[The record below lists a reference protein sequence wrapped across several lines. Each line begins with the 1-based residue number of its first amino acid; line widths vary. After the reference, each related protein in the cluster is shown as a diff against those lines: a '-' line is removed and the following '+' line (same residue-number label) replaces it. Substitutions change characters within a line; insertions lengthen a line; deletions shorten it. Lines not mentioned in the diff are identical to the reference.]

1 MIWKIHLSFL
11 LILAILCV
19 AGCSDNRYY
28 DDQLQMELQQLDSDL
43 DNRWS
48 TTGVVVIDVNVN
60 GPASRANLERGE
72 LISYVIGERTIR
84 STRDYKQAAKSA
96 MKEGN
101 NFILKLTDG
110 REIRLAVRRKGDKV
124 GLEVEGSRVSKVTS
138 GSPADTGNIKVGD
151 TIQSVI
157 DERNI
162 QTIKDYKEA
171 LNEFAEHDS
180 KVTFRTIEL
189 IGIKI
194 GTVNALGDLGDVR
207 AVQPLSAILESEGST
222 LRQPAAQAL
231 ERLVALSQLN
241 DLFQQFQIANVD
253 ELPADQLDPRQRES
267 AEILGLLTSDLEN
280 NRATLN
286 DPFGTQFRHRSA
298 ALYKKITDGQMIE
311 LGQRYIRR
319 EIEPNQE
326 IRRACISILGHLRP
340 TSAIEDLI
348 TVMGDSM
355 EVPGIRFKAGLALSQ
370 IGEDSVDSLIAAFDR
385 GDASVKDI
393 AASALGNIGG
403 NKARNMLINALQTMD
418 NPTIKLT
425 VADAVAKIGRP
436 PSIEALRHQREGLP
450 EGSGLRTFLNEL
462 QVLLFNVELKYQTHL
477 NSENISAELR
487 QEFKDNKIPLS
498 QNAVLSIQKKD
509 SEWWID
515 DKDNNRMFIVRKE
528 DRKEEGKLNI
538 YEPLDARS
546 VSQSV
551 SYSGAN

>member
-1 MIWKIHLSFL
+1 MIWKIKLGFL
-11 LILAILCV
+11 LIFTILCV

-48 TTGVVVIDVNVN
+48 TTGVVIIDVNAN
-60 GPASRANLERGE
+60 GPASRANLEKGE
-72 LISYVIGERTIR
+72 LISHVIGERTIG
-84 STRDYKQAAKSA
+84 SKSDYKQAVRNA
-96 MKEGN
+96 MKEDN

-110 REIRLAVRRKGDKV
+110 REIRLAVRKRGDKV
-124 GLEVEGSRVSKVTS
+124 GLEVDGARVSTVTS

-157 DERNI
+157 DEWNI
-162 QTIKDYKEA
+162 RTIKDYKKA
-171 LNEFAEHDS
+171 LGEFAKHDS

-194 GTVNALGDLGDVR
+194 GTVNALGNLGDVR
-207 AVQPLSAILESEGST
+207 AVQPLTAILESEGST
-222 LRQPAAQAL
+222 LRQPGAQAL

-241 DLFQQFQIANVD
+241 TLFQQFQKANVD
-253 ELPADQLDPRQRES
+253 ELPADQLNPRQRES

-280 NRATLN
+280 NRVTLN
-286 DPFGTQFRHRSA
+286 DPFGTQFRHRSE
-298 ALYKKITDGQMIE
+298 ALYKKITGGQMVE
-311 LGQRYIRR
+311 LARKYIKRD
-319 EIEPNQE
+319 IEPNQE
-326 IRRACISILGHLRP
+326 IRRACISILGHLKP

-348 TVMGDSM
+348 AVMEDGM

-370 IGEDSVDSLIAAFDR
+370 IGEDSVDALITAFDR

-403 NKARNMLINALQTMD
+403 NKARNTLINALKTID

-425 VADAVAKIGRP
+425 VADAVAKVGRS

-462 QVLLFNVELKYQTHL
+462 QILLFNVELKYQTHL

-487 QEFKDNKIPLS
+487 QEFKKNKIPLS
-498 QNAVLSIQKKD
+498 QNVILSIQKKD

-515 DKDNNRMFIVRKE
+515 DKDNKRTYIVRKE
-528 DRKEEGKLNI
+528 ARKEEGKLNI
-538 YEPLDARS
+538 YEPLDT
-546 VSQSV
+546 QSI
-551 SYSGAN
+551 SYSVTN

>member
-1 MIWKIHLSFL
+1 MTWKIQLSFL
-11 LILAILCV
+11 LILTVLCA

-28 DDQLQMELQQLDSDL
+28 DDQLQMEIQQLDSDL

-48 TTGVVVIDVNVN
+48 TTGVVVIDVKAN

-72 LISYVIGERTIR
+72 LISHAIGERTIR
-84 STRDYKQAAKSA
+84 STGDFKQAVKNA
-96 MKEGN
+96 MKEDN
-101 NFILKLTDG
+101 NFIVKLTDG
-110 REIRLAVRRKGDKV
+110 REIRLAVRRRGDKV
-124 GLEVEGSRVSKVTS
+124 GLEVDGSRVSQVTS
-138 GSPADTGNIKVGD
+138 GSPGDTGNINVGD
-151 TIQSVI
+151 TIESIV

-162 QTIKDYKEA
+162 QTIKDYKKA
-171 LNEFAEHDS
+171 LDEFAKHDS

-194 GTVNALGDLGDVR
+194 GTVNALGNLGDVR
-207 AVQPLSAILESEGST
+207 AVQPLMQLLGSEGST
-222 LRQPAAQAL
+222 LRQPAAEAL
-231 ERLVALSQLN
+231 DRLVAVSQLN
-241 DLFQQFQIANVD
+241 TLFQQFQQANVD
-253 ELPADQLDPRQRES
+253 ELPADQLNPQQRES

-286 DPFGTQFRHRSA
+286 DPFGTQFRHRSE
-298 ALYKKITDGQMIE
+298 ALYQKITDGQMVE
-311 LGQRYIRR
+311 LARQYLKR

-326 IRRACISILGHLRP
+326 IRRACISILGHLKP

-348 TVMGDSM
+348 AVMEDGM

-370 IGEDSVDSLIAAFDR
+370 IGEGSVDALIVAFDR

-403 NKARNMLINALQTMD
+403 NKARSTLINALKMTD

-425 VADAVAKIGRP
+425 VADAVAKIGRS
-436 PSIEALRHQREGLP
+436 PSIEALRHQRAELP

-462 QVLLFNVELKYQTHL
+462 QVSLFNIELKYQSHL

-487 QEFKDNKIPLS
+487 REFKNNQIPLS

-515 DKDNNRMFIVRKE
+515 DKDNQRMYIVRKE
-528 DRKEEGKLNI
+528 ARKEEGKLNI
-538 YEPLDARS
+538 YEPLDA
-546 VSQSV
+546 QSM
-551 SYSGAN
+551 SYSVAN

>member
-1 MIWKIHLSFL
+1 MIWKTQLSFL
-11 LILAILCV
+11 LIITILCV

-28 DDQLQMELQQLDSDL
+28 DDQLQMEIQQLDSDL

-48 TTGVVVIDVNVN
+48 TTGVVIIDVNAN
-60 GPASRANLERGE
+60 GPASRADLEKGE

-84 STRDYKQAAKSA
+84 STGDFKQAVKNA
-96 MKEGN
+96 MKEDN
-101 NFILKLTDG
+101 NFIVKLTDG
-110 REIRLAVRRKGDKV
+110 REIRLAVRRSGDKV
-124 GLEVEGSRVSKVTS
+124 GLEVDGSRVSEVTS

-151 TIQSVI
+151 MIESIV

-162 QTIKDYKEA
+162 QTIKDYKKA
-171 LNEFAEHDS
+171 LSEFAKHDS

-194 GTVNALGDLGDVR
+194 GTVNALGNLGDVR
-207 AVQPLSAILESEGST
+207 AVQPLTELLESEGST
-222 LRQPAAQAL
+222 LRQPAAEAL

-241 DLFQQFQIANVD
+241 TLFQQFQQANID
-253 ELPADQLDPRQRES
+253 ELPADQLNPQQRES

-286 DPFGTQFRHRSA
+286 APFGTQFRHRSE
-298 ALYKKITDGQMIE
+298 ALYQKITDGQMVE
-311 LGQRYIRR
+311 LGRKYLKR

-340 TSAIEDLI
+340 ASAIEDLI
-348 TVMGDSM
+348 AVMEDGM

-370 IGEDSVDSLIAAFDR
+370 IGEESVDALIAAFNQ

-403 NKARNMLINALQTMD
+403 NKARNTLINALKTTD

-425 VADAVAKIGRP
+425 VADAVAKIGRSS
-436 PSIEALRHQREGLP
+436 SIEALRHQREELP

-462 QVLLFNVELKYQTHL
+462 QVSLFNIELKYQSHL

-487 QEFKDNKIPLS
+487 QEFKNNQIPLS

-515 DKDNNRMFIVRKE
+515 DKDNKRMYIVRKE
-528 DRKEEGKLNI
+528 ARKEEGRLNI
-538 YEPLDARS
+538 YEPLDAES
-546 VSQSV
+546 I
-551 SYSGAN
+551 SYSVAN

>member
-1 MIWKIHLSFL
+1 MIWKIQLSFL
-11 LILAILCV
+11 LIFTILCV

-48 TTGVVVIDVNVN
+48 TTGVVVIDVKAN
-60 GPASRANLERGE
+60 GPASRSDLEKGE

-84 STRDYKQAAKSA
+84 STGDYNQAVKSA
-96 MKEGN
+96 MKEDN

-110 REIRLAVRRKGDKV
+110 RAIRLAVRRRGDKV
-124 GLEVEGSRVSKVTS
+124 GLEVDGTRVSSVTS
-138 GSPADTGNIKVGD
+138 GSPADTGNIKMGD

-162 QTIKDYKEA
+162 QTIKDYKKA
-171 LNEFAEHDS
+171 LNEFAKHDS

-189 IGIKI
+189 VGIKI
-194 GTVNALGDLGDVR
+194 GTVNALGNLGDVR
-207 AVQPLSAILESEGST
+207 AVQPLTTLLETEGS
-222 LRQPAAQAL
+222 LRQPAAEAL

-241 DLFQQFQIANVD
+241 TLFQQFQQANAD
-253 ELPADQLDPRQRES
+253 ELPADQLDPQQRES

-280 NRATLN
+280 NLATLN
-286 DPFGTQFRHRSA
+286 DPFGTQFRHRSE
-298 ALYKKITDGQMIE
+298 ALFQKITDGQMVE
-311 LGQRYIRR
+311 LGQKYIKRDV
-319 EIEPNQE
+319 EPNQE
-326 IRRACISILGHLRP
+326 IRRACISILGHLKP

-348 TVMGDSM
+348 AVMEDNM

-370 IGEDSVDSLIAAFDR
+370 IGEDSVDALIAAFDR

-403 NKARNMLINALQTMD
+403 NKARNMLISALKTTD

-425 VADAVAKIGRP
+425 LADAVAKVGRT
-436 PSIEALRHQREGLP
+436 PSIEALRLQREGLP

-487 QEFKDNKIPLS
+487 QEFKNNKIPLS
-498 QNAVLSIQKKD
+498 QNAILSIQKKD

-515 DKDNNRMFIVRKE
+515 DKDNKRMYIVRKE
-528 DRKEEGKLNI
+528 ARKEEGRLNI
-538 YEPLDARS
+538 YEPLD
-546 VSQSV
+546 VQSV
-551 SYSGAN
+551 SYSVTN

>member
-1 MIWKIHLSFL
+1 MIWKTQLNFL
-11 LILAILCV
+11 LIFAILCAV
-19 AGCSDNRYY
+19 GCSDNRYY
-28 DDQLQMELQQLDSDL
+28 DDRLQMELQQLDNDL

-48 TTGVVVIDVNVN
+48 TTGVVVIDVNAN
-60 GPASRANLERGE
+60 GPASQANLEKGE

-84 STRDYKQAAKSA
+84 STSDYKQAVKRA

-110 REIRLAVRRKGDKV
+110 REIRLAVRRSGDKV
-124 GLEVEGSRVSKVTS
+124 GLEVDGSRVSKVTS

-151 TIQSVI
+151 TLQSVI

-162 QTIKDYKEA
+162 KTIKDYKKA
-171 LNEFAEHDS
+171 VNEFAKHDS

-194 GTVNALGDLGDVR
+194 GTVNALGNLGDVR
-207 AVQPLSAILESEGST
+207 AVQPLATILESEGST

-241 DLFQQFQIANVD
+241 TLFQQFQKANVD
-253 ELPADQLDPRQRES
+253 ELPTDQLHPRQRES

-280 NRATLN
+280 NRVTLN
-286 DPFGTQFRHRSA
+286 DPFGTQFRHRSE
-298 ALYKKITDGQMIE
+298 ALYQQITDGRLVE
-311 LGQRYIRR
+311 LGRKYIKR

-326 IRRACISILGHLRP
+326 IRRACISILGHLKP

-348 TVMGDSM
+348 AVMEDSL

-370 IGEDSVDSLIAAFDR
+370 IGEASVDALIAAFDR

-403 NKARNMLINALQTMD
+403 NKARNTLINALKMID

-425 VADAVAKIGRP
+425 VADAVAKIGQL

-450 EGSGLRTFLNEL
+450 EGSGLRTFLDEL
-462 QVLLFNVELKYQTHL
+462 QVLLFNVELKYQSHL

-487 QEFKDNKIPLS
+487 QEFRKNKIPLS
-498 QNAVLSIQKKD
+498 QNVTLSIQKKD

-515 DKDNNRMFIVRKE
+515 DKGNKRMYIVRRE
-528 DRKEEGKLNI
+528 ARKAEGRLNI
-538 YEPLDARS
+538 YEPLDT
-546 VSQSV
+546 QSV
-551 SYSGAN
+551 SYSVSN

>member
-1 MIWKIHLSFL
+1 MIWKIQLSLL
-11 LILAILCV
+11 LIVTILCV

-28 DDQLQMELQQLDSDL
+28 DDQLQMEIQQLDSDL

-48 TTGVVVIDVNVN
+48 TTGVVIIDVNAN
-60 GPASRANLERGE
+60 GPASRADLEKGE
-72 LISYVIGERTIR
+72 LISYAIGERTIR
-84 STRDYKQAAKSA
+84 SIGDFKQAVKNA
-96 MKEGN
+96 MKEDN
-101 NFILKLTDG
+101 NFIVKLADG
-110 REIRLAVRRKGDKV
+110 REIRLAVRRSGDKV
-124 GLEVEGSRVSKVTS
+124 GLEVDGSRVSNVTS
-138 GSPADTGNIKVGD
+138 GSPADTGNIRVGD
-151 TIQSVI
+151 MIQSVV

-162 QTIKDYKEA
+162 QTIKDYKKA
-171 LNEFAEHDS
+171 LSEFAKHDS

-194 GTVNALGDLGDVR
+194 GTVNALGNLGDVR
-207 AVQPLSAILESEGST
+207 AVQPLTELLESEGST
-222 LRQPAAQAL
+222 LRQPAAEAL

-241 DLFQQFQIANVD
+241 TLFQQFQQANVD
-253 ELPADQLDPRQRES
+253 ELPTDQLSPQQRES

-286 DPFGTQFRHRSA
+286 DPFGTQFRHRSE
-298 ALYKKITDGQMIE
+298 ALYQKITDGQMVE
-311 LGQRYIRR
+311 LGRKYLKR

-326 IRRACISILGHLRP
+326 IRRACISILGHLKP

-348 TVMGDSM
+348 AVMEDGL

-370 IGEDSVDSLIAAFDR
+370 IGEDSVDALIAAFNQ

-403 NKARNMLINALQTMD
+403 NKARNTLINALKTID

-425 VADAVAKIGRP
+425 VADAVAKIGRSS
-436 PSIEALRHQREGLP
+436 SIEALRHQREELP

-462 QVLLFNVELKYQTHL
+462 QVSLFNIELKYQSHL

-487 QEFKDNKIPLS
+487 QEFKNNQIPLS

-515 DKDNNRMFIVRKE
+515 DKDNKRMYIVRKE
-528 DRKEEGKLNI
+528 ARKEEGRLNI
-538 YEPLDARS
+538 YEPLDS
-546 VSQSV
+546 ESI
-551 SYSGAN
+551 SYSVAN